1 MKDMTAL
8 LRKSTQSPLM
18 IVGAPRSGNTL
29 VRRVL
34 MASGQIYIPPE
45 TYVMGRLIK
54 SWPRWSVLPWTEKVW
69 LFCAYFDR
77 HRHRDELDVES
88 LSPFA
93 DDAAGWPRGRRTLGD
108 LFDGFYRFLGQ
119 EHGFPAER
127 WGDKTPW
134 NTMNLKQISTFFPKA
149 QYLKLVR
156 DGRDSVAS
164 QLRADM
170 RDLDEAAYRWVQ
182 ANKACQRFLKPENT
196 LSMRYEDIVT
206 NPEESFARIFAW
218 AGLDFEER
226 FLTEVPPRLGD
237 VTMRDHHAAV
247 LEPITPRS
255 IGNWSRSLSP
265 EQVAGLSPDFHA
277 MMAHYNYG

>member
-1 MKDMTAL
+1 MTAD
-8 LRKSTQSPLM
+8 QPLI

-45 TYVMGRLIK
+45 TYVLGELIK
-54 SWPRWSVLPWTEKVW
+54 DWPRWIFLAWKQKVW

-77 HRHRDELDVES
+77 HPHRAELDLDS

-93 DDAAGWPRGRRTLGD
+93 EDAAQWPAARRNLRA
-108 LFDGFYRFLGQ
+108 LIDGFYRFMARS
-119 EHGFPAER
+119 HGFSDAR

-134 NTMNLKQISTFFPKA
+134 NTIHLKAITRFYPDGL
-149 QYLKLVR
+149 YLHLVR

-170 RDLDEAAYRWVQ
+170 RDLGEAAHRWVQ
-182 ANKACQRFLKPENT
+182 ANEICERCLPARNSLQ
-196 LSMRYEDIVT
+196 MRYEEIVQT
-206 NPEESFARIFAW
+206 PEAAMQRIFGW
-218 AGLDFEER
+218 AGLDYDPR
-226 FLTEVPPRLGD
+226 YLTEVPARLGD
-237 VTMRDHHAAV
+237 VTVREHHAAV

-255 IGNWSRSLSP
+255 IGGWARTLSEP
-265 EQVAGLSPDFHA
+265 QIAGLPKRFHS
-277 MMAHYNYG
+277 MMQRYQYA

>member
-1 MKDMTAL
+1 MTQL
-8 LRKSTQSPLM
+8 PPLM

-45 TYVMGRLIK
+45 TYVMGDIIK
-54 SWPRWSVLPWTEKVW
+54 AWPRWALLPWRDKVW

-77 HRHRDELDVES
+77 HRHRDELDLAS

-93 DDAAGWPRGRRTLGD
+93 EAAVAWPRGRHNLRA
-108 LFDGFYRFLGQ
+108 LFEGFYRFLAT
-119 EHGFPAER
+119 EHGFTTAR

-134 NTMNLKQISTFFPKA
+134 NTMHLKSITRVFPDA
-149 QYLKLVR
+149 LYLHLLR

-170 RDLDEAAYRWVQ
+170 RSVEEAAQRWVQ
-182 ANKACQRFLKPENT
+182 ANRACARWLPARRR
-196 LSMRYEDIVT
+196 LLMRYEDIVSA
-206 NPEESFARIFAW
+206 PEASFERIFDW
-218 AGLDFEER
+218 AGMRFEPR
-226 FLTEVPPRLGD
+226 FLTEVPARLGD
-237 VTMRDHHAAV
+237 VTMRAHHAAV

-255 IGNWSRSLSP
+255 IGGWTRTLAPTQIDALP
-265 EQVAGLSPDFHA
+265 EEFHA
-277 MMAHYNYG
+277 MMRELGFG